1 MKKLFL
7 LFLTPLILFA
17 QARYLSSL
25 QLPTLKVLSLDIY
38 SCDEDCLR
46 EYWKRGEYF
55 SFLAHLTPDR
65 AKEFQNEY
73 TTLAAKLP
81 LPKLFAPPKVTI
93 VLIAKEYLRPIVTKS
108 TKTLLAYLMEQE
120 YDFTLK
126 TRYIDRESDYRE
138 EMEPGA
144 INVIFATFNDKENL
158 ASLEP
163 IGTVYIPT
171 INKRFLTEANDM
183 VYFGGVDYF
192 TQLQILHEH
201 FGDSTV
207 LFYLEDSPLSQL
219 LTSYYQQLEPQA
231 ILYGLKKNDKN
242 AARYLRKNYSLHH
255 RTILFNTPLVKT
267 AMIVSQMNYYNI
279 IPKTKLSTQINLNPK
294 LFALLQPKARK
305 GFIFAN
311 AITHIPSSIEANA
324 ALLNVENSY
333 DWLGYALFV
342 GIDNIV
348 ASRGIRKVASES
360 FVDNQIRYDTQLLG
374 MEAYGLRP
382 IEGYESF

>member
-1 MKKLFL
+1 MKKLL
-7 LFLTPLILFA
+7 LVCLAVATLFA
-17 QARYLSSL
+17 GARHLSPL
-25 QLPTLKVLSLDIY
+25 PLPTLKVLSLDIY
-38 SCDEDCLR
+38 PCDEECLR
-46 EYWKRGEYF
+46 EHWKRGEYF

-65 AKEFQNEY
+65 AKEFQSEY

-120 YDFTLK
+120 FDFTLK
-126 TRYIDRESDYRE
+126 TRYIDRESDYRVG
-138 EMEPGA
+138 MEPGA
-144 INVIFATFNDKENL
+144 INVIFATFNDKESL

-163 IGTVYIPT
+163 LGTVYIPT
-171 INKRFLTEANDM
+171 INKRFLTQAHDM
-183 VYFGGVDYF
+183 LYFGGIDYYA
-192 TQLQILHEH
+192 QLQALHDR
-201 FGDSTV
+201 FGGDTA

-231 ILYGLKKNDKN
+231 ILYGLKKSDKN
-242 AARYLRKNYSLHH
+242 AAHYIRKNYSL
-255 RTILFNTPLVKT
+255 RQRATLFNTPLVKT

-279 IPKTKLSTQINLNPK
+279 TPKAKLSTQINLSPK

-311 AITHIPSSIEANA
+311 ALTHIPASIEANA
-324 ALLNVENSY
+324 ALLDVENSY

-348 ASRGIRKVASES
+348 ASRGMRKVSSES

-374 MEAYGLRP
+374 MDAYGLRP

>member
-1 MKKLFL
+1 MKKLLLIFL
-7 LFLTPLILFA
+7 SALTLFA
-17 QARYLSSL
+17 GARYLSSL
-25 QLPTLKVLSLDIY
+25 PLPTLKVLSLDIY
-38 SCDEDCLR
+38 PCDEDCLR
-46 EYWKRGEYF
+46 EHWARGEYF
-55 SFLAHLTPDR
+55 SFLAHLTPDK

-81 LPKLFAPPKVTI
+81 MPKLFAPPKVTI

-120 YDFTLK
+120 FDFTLK
-126 TRYIDRESDYRE
+126 TRYIDRESDYRVG
-138 EMEPGA
+138 MEPGA
-144 INVIFATFNDKENL
+144 INVIFATFNDKESL

-163 IGTVYIPT
+163 LGTVYIPT
-171 INKRFLTEANDM
+171 INKHFLTQAHDM
-183 VYFGGVDYF
+183 LYFGGIDYYA
-192 TQLQILHEH
+192 QLQALHDR
-201 FGDSTV
+201 FGGDTA

-231 ILYGLKKNDKN
+231 ILYGLKKSDKN
-242 AARYLRKNYSLHH
+242 AAHYIRKNYSL
-255 RTILFNTPLVKT
+255 RQRATLFNTPLVKT

-279 IPKTKLSTQINLNPK
+279 TPKAKLSTQINLSPK

-311 AITHIPSSIEANA
+311 ALTHIPDSIEANA
-324 ALLNVENSY
+324 ALLDVENSY

-348 ASRGIRKVASES
+348 ASRGMRKVSSES

-374 MEAYGLRP
+374 MDAYGLRP

>member
-1 MKKLFL
+1 MKKLLLIFL
-7 LFLTPLILFA
+7 SALTLFA
-17 QARYLSSL
+17 GARYLSSL
-25 QLPTLKVLSLDIY
+25 PLPTLKVLSLDIY
-38 SCDEDCLR
+38 PCDEDCLR
-46 EYWKRGEYF
+46 EHWARGEYF
-55 SFLAHLTPDR
+55 SFLAHLTPDT
-65 AKEFQNEY
+65 AKEFQSEY

-126 TRYIDRESDYRE
+126 TRYIDRESDYRVG
-138 EMEPGA
+138 MEPGA
-144 INVIFATFNDKENL
+144 INVIFATFNDKESL

-163 IGTVYIPT
+163 LGTVYIPT
-171 INKRFLTEANDM
+171 INKRFLAEANDM
-183 VYFGGVDYF
+183 VYFGGIDYYS
-192 TQLQILHEH
+192 QLQALHDR
-201 FGDSTV
+201 FGGRTA

-219 LTSYYQQLEPQA
+219 LTSYYRQLEPQA
-231 ILYGLKKNDKN
+231 ILYGLKRSDKN
-242 AARYLRKNYSLHH
+242 AAHYLRKNYSLRHLAA
-255 RTILFNTPLVKT
+255 LFNTPLVKT
-267 AMIVSQMNYYNI
+267 AMIVSQMNYYDI
-279 IPKTKLSTQINLNPK
+279 TPKTKLSTQINLNPK

-348 ASRGIRKVASES
+348 ASRGMRKVSTES

-374 MEAYGLRP
+374 MDAYGLRP